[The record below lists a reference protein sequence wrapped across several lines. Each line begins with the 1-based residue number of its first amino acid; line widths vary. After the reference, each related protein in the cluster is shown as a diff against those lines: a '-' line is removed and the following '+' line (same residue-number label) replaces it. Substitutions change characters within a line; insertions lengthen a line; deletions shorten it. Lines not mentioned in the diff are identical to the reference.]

1 MVKLKQDGSL
11 AWAKTLGT
19 NEDDGVKVTLMA
31 NMVAQLGWQRLDL
44 MEVFILLDEHR
55 SRASGTQGAIL
66 FKVTSTGDL
75 AWSQVW
81 RPHWN
86 PQMNGEAW
94 GSVVAVSGNKVY
106 LAGAQGPGRP
116 VKKE

>member
-1 MVKLKQDGSL
+1 
-11 AWAKTLGT
+11 
-19 NEDDGVKVTLMA
+19 MA
-31 NMVAQLGWQRLDL
+31 NMVAKLGWQRLDL

-55 SRASGTQGAIL
+55 SRASGTGAIL

-94 GSVVAVSGNKVY
+94 GVSLPFQATKFTW
-106 LAGAQGPGRP
+106 PGTGRADQ
-116 VKKE
+116 